1 MFEPL
6 DEHLA
11 PSVRRWQAPSLGA
24 DAAIGSS
31 LPKAVA
37 DAAGET
43 GCGADEAT
51 LRARFEEGRA
61 CGYTEGQA
69 AMRSASHEAAARLA
83 TALVRERDRRDA
95 AVEEELLALA
105 RAMTRLVLRR
115 ELAHDPEAMGELV
128 REALAQLP
136 AVTTPPSVRLH
147 PEDAAALAASMAPP
161 EAERLV
167 ADASLARG
175 DCRIEAGASI
185 VDAGID
191 AWVAR
196 IVSDGELFPP
206 LDAGPPERAAT

>member
-6 DEHLA
+6 DERLA
-11 PSVRRWQAPSLGA
+11 PSVRRWQAPSLGS
-24 DAAIGSS
+24 DGSAGS
-31 LPKAVA
+31 LPAANAAAESERAAV
-37 DAAGET
+37 DET
-43 GCGADEAT
+43 A
-51 LRARFEEGRA
+51 LRVRFEEGRA
-61 CGYTEGQA
+61 CGYAEGQA
-69 AMRSASHEAAARLA
+69 AVRSSAHEAAARLTA
-83 TALVRERDRRDA
+83 ALVRERDRRDA

-105 RAMTRLVLRR
+105 RAIARLVLRR
-115 ELAHDPEAMGELV
+115 ELAHDAEAMRALV

-136 AVTTPPSVRLH
+136 AVTTPPSVHLH
-147 PEDAAALAASMAPP
+147 PEDAAALTASVAPP

-196 IVSDGELFPP
+196 IATEDGCPGP
-206 LDAGPPERAAT
+206 LDAGSAERVET